1 VSSKNAKGPVEG
13 LAADLAPDLVAAP
26 GPEAGP
32 DHVAA
37 LGPVA
42 GPGLRTGPS
51 PVLGP
56 EVVQNQLTER
66 TKKVELTKE
75 GPGLG
80 PRTGPSLETVP
91 NLGPDLRIG
100 PNQETDPNQNLDLAL
115 NPGMIRKTKPFDITN
130 LRILKKEKFS
140 PSMEKSKTIFQY
152 PFLSKF
158 FEEIKPFICA
168 SIALIKIPWEG
179 PGSIPSWSEF

>member
-1 VSSKNAKGPVEG
+1 M
-13 LAADLAPDLVAAP
+13 
-26 GPEAGP
+26 
-32 DHVAA
+32 
-37 LGPVA
+37 
-42 GPGLRTGPS
+42 
-51 PVLGP
+51 
-56 EVVQNQLTER
+56 
-66 TKKVELTKE
+66 ELTKE

-91 NLGPDLRIG
+91 NPGPDLRIG

-115 NPGMIRKTKPFDITN
+115 NPGMIKQEKNPFDITN

-140 PSMEKSKTIFQY
+140 PSMEKSITIFQY
-152 PFLSKF
+152 PFFCQF

>member
-1 VSSKNAKGPVEG
+1 VSSKNVKDPVEG
-13 LAADLAPDLVAAP
+13 LAADLAPGLVAAP

-32 DHVAA
+32 DHEAA
-37 LGPVA
+37 LGPVV

-66 TKKVELTKE
+66 TRKVELTKE

-100 PNQETDPNQNLDLAL
+100 PNQETDPNPNLDLAL
-115 NPGMIRKTKPFDITN
+115 NPGMIKQTKPFDITN
-130 LRILKKEKFS
+130 LRILKKRILTQHGKIENNFS
-140 PSMEKSKTIFQY
+140 ISFFCQN
-152 PFLSKF
+152 FLKRSNHSF
-158 FEEIKPFICA
+158 AP
-168 SIALIKIPWEG
+168 ALH
-179 PGSIPSWSEF
+179 

>member
-13 LAADLAPDLVAAP
+13 LAADPAPGLVAAP

-115 NPGMIRKTKPFDITN
+115 NPGMIKQK
-130 LRILKKEKFS
+130 
-140 PSMEKSKTIFQY
+140 KTIRHH
-152 PFLSKF
+152 KF
-158 FEEIKPFICA
+158 ENFENRKILTQHGKIENNF
-168 SIALIKIPWEG
+168 SISFFVKI
-179 PGSIPSWSEF
+179 F

>member
-1 VSSKNAKGPVEG
+1 VSLKNAKGLVEG

-26 GPEAGP
+26 DPEAGP
-32 DHVAA
+32 DPVAA
-37 LGPVA
+37 PGPVA

-56 EVVQNQLTER
+56 EVVPNQLTER
-66 TKKVELTKE
+66 TKKVEPTKG

-100 PNQETDPNQNLDLAL
+100 PNQGTDLNQNLDLVL
-115 NPGMIRKTKPFDITN
+115 NPGMIKQEKNPFGITN
-130 LRILKKEKFS
+130 LRIFEKKIVTQHGKIKNNFS
-140 PSMEKSKTIFQY
+140 ISFFCQN
-152 PFLSKF
+152 F
-158 FEEIKPFICA
+158 FEEIKTFICA

-179 PGSIPSWSEF
+179 PGSIPS

>member
-1 VSSKNAKGPVEG
+1 VSSKNEKGPVEG
-13 LAADLAPDLVAAP
+13 LAVDLA
-26 GPEAGP
+26 P

-115 NPGMIRKTKPFDITN
+115 NPGMIKKTKPFDITN
-130 LRILKKEKFS
+130 LRILKKKFS

>member
-1 VSSKNAKGPVEG
+1 MNWNWMEKDFVSSKNAKGPVEG

-37 LGPVA
+37 LDPVA
-42 GPGLRTGPS
+42 SPGLRTGPS

-66 TKKVELTKE
+66 TKKVEPT
-75 GPGLG
+75 
-80 PRTGPSLETVP
+80 

-100 PNQETDPNQNLDLAL
+100 LNQETDPNQNLDLVL
-115 NPGMIRKTKPFDITN
+115 NPGMIKQKN
-130 LRILKKEKFS
+130 
-140 PSMEKSKTIFQY
+140 
-152 PFLSKF
+152 
-158 FEEIKPFICA
+158 
-168 SIALIKIPWEG
+168 
-179 PGSIPSWSEF
+179 

>member
-1 VSSKNAKGPVEG
+1 MGA
-13 LAADLAPDLVAAP
+13 L

-56 EVVQNQLTER
+56 GVVQNQLIER

-80 PRTGPSLETVP
+80 PRTGPSLET
-91 NLGPDLRIG
+91 DL
-100 PNQETDPNQNLDLAL
+100 NQNLDLAL
-115 NPGMIRKTKPFDITN
+115 NPGMIKQKKPIRHHKFENFEKRK
-130 LRILKKEKFS
+130 IL
-140 PSMEKSKTIFQY
+140 TQH
-152 PFLSKF
+152 
-158 FEEIKPFICA
+158 
-168 SIALIKIPWEG
+168 
-179 PGSIPSWSEF
+179 